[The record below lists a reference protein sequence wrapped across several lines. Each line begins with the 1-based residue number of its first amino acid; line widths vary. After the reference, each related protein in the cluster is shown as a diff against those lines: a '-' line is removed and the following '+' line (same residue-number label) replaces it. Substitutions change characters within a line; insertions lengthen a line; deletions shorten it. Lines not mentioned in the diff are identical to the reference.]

1 MRKKCV
7 LAAGIMILLMAVGGC
22 GNGREAKDNS
32 IPVASGENADGNAGQ
47 QGKSEDGESD
57 APSTPESGNEGDG
70 MTDNPTAGIQE
81 GDMPG
86 DSALEEGRE
95 GKNPA
100 QDASMDGSIENA
112 KETMIIGG
120 KVREIMEDSF
130 VLSRVQY
137 ADEDSSMVLIPEEG
151 SPEEELVTIRCT
163 DETVFE
169 HWLIQ
174 GGGAGIDMSEASF
187 ADIQKGGGL
196 EAEGHFDGEEFVASK
211 VIIETYE

>member
-1 MRKKCV
+1 MKRKCL
-7 LAAGIMILLMAVGGC
+7 LAAGIMILLMAAGGC
-22 GNGREAKDNS
+22 GNGREAGDNS
-32 IPVASGENADGNAGQ
+32 IPVAAEENADGNAGQ
-47 QGKSEDGESD
+47 QGKSGDGESD
-57 APSTPESGNEGDG
+57 APLTSESGNEGDG
-70 MTDNPTAGIQE
+70 MADNPATGIQE

-86 DSALEEGRE
+86 DSALEEGGE
-95 GKNPA
+95 GKNPS

-137 ADEDSSMVLIPEEG
+137 ADDDSSMVLIPEEG

-174 GGGAGIDMSEASF
+174 GGGAGIDMSKASF

>member
-1 MRKKCV
+1 M
-7 LAAGIMILLMAVGGC
+7 IMLMAAGGC
-22 GNGREAKDNS
+22 GNGQEAGDNNVS
-32 IPVASGENADGNAGQ
+32 ALMEETSNGNKGLEGQ
-47 QGKSEDGESD
+47 EEEGKSD
-57 APSTPESGNEGDG
+57 ASSGLELGDEGDD
-70 MTDNPTAGIQE
+70 MTDNPAVGIQE
-81 GDMPG
+81 GDMPM
-86 DSALEEGRE
+86 DSALEEGGE
-95 GKNPA
+95 EKKTA
-100 QDASMDGSIENA
+100 QDASVDGSIENA
-112 KETMIIGG
+112 KEIMIIGG

>member
-1 MRKKCV
+1 
-7 LAAGIMILLMAVGGC
+7 MILLMAAGGC
-22 GNGREAKDNS
+22 SNGREAGDK
-32 IPVASGENADGNAGQ
+32 NATMPMEETSNGNKGLEGQ
-47 QGKSEDGESD
+47 EEEGKSD
-57 APSTPESGNEGDG
+57 APLTSESGNEGDG
-70 MTDNPTAGIQE
+70 MADNPEAGIQE

-86 DSALEEGRE
+86 DSALEEGGE
-95 GKNPA
+95 GKNPS